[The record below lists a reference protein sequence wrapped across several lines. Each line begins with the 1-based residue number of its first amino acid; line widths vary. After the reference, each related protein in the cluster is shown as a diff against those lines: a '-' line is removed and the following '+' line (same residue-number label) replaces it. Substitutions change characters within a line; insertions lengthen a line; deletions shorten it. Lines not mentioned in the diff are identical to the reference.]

1 MIYAIVYDQII
12 HVYIDIYHILI
23 LYGTRAHIVWYKVL
37 RFRKEDIMVHAIVD
51 LEGERLDVVHVFTSR
66 IEPICPLAG
75 SG

>member
-1 MIYAIVYDQII
+1 MIKLYMYTSI
-12 HVYIDIYHILI
+12 YII
-23 LYGTRAHIVWYKVL
+23 LYGIRAHIVWYKVL